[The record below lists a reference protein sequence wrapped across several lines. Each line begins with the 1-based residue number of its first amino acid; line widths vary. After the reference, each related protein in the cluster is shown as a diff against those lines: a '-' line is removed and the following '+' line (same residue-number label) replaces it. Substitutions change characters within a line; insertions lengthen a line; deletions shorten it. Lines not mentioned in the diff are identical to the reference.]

1 MTSSLTTDVLV
12 IGAGT
17 AGLNAIRE
25 IEAAGKRWL
34 LVENGP
40 YGTTCARVGCMPS
53 KLLIAA
59 ADRAHAVATATD
71 FGITV
76 TGSSID
82 VPAVF
87 ARVRTER
94 DRFVAGA
101 VAATEKLD
109 PERRLSGTARFMS
122 PTRVIVED
130 PESGTAR
137 QIDAQAVVIATGS
150 SANVPAPFDSVADA
164 ILTSDQVFELTA
176 LPASLAVIG
185 TGVIG
190 LELGQALARLGVAV
204 TFFSNGSRI
213 GPLRDPAVQAA
224 VRNSFTQR
232 HSFHLNARI
241 TAVEQSGDSFTIE
254 WHTKAGEQ
262 RRESFAQVLL
272 ATGRRPQLAAL
283 NLAATGLELDERGH
297 PPWHPLTTQCGDAPI
312 FLAGDASGHRA
323 ILHEA
328 ADEGRIAG
336 QNAVLFPQ
344 VREHERR
351 APLAIVFTHPQMASA
366 GCALGDLD
374 ESGVAIGEVSFEKQG
389 RARVLNRNEGV
400 LRLYA
405 DRSCARLVGAE
416 LFGPD
421 VEHLAHLLAWAV
433 QRHMTVPEMLRLPF
447 YHPVI
452 EESVRTG
459 LRRLAKQLQ
468 VEFDCERE
476 DFALAPGL

>member
-1 MTSSLTTDVLV
+1 MASITTDVLV

-59 ADRAHAVATATD
+59 ADRAHAVATAAE
-71 FGITV
+71 FGIAV
-76 TGSSID
+76 TDTRID

-87 ARVRTER
+87 ARIRAER
-94 DRFVAGA
+94 DKFVAGA

-109 PERRLSGTARFMS
+109 AAHRLRGTARFVS
-122 PTRVIVED
+122 PTRVMVD
-130 PESGTAR
+130 DARSGTVV
-137 QIDAQAVVIATGS
+137 QVDAQAVVVATGS
-150 SANVPAPFDSVADA
+150 AANVPAPFDSVRDS
-164 ILTSDQVFELTA
+164 ILTSDQVFELEV

-190 LELGQALARLGVAV
+190 MELGQALARLGVAV
-204 TFFSNGSRI
+204 TFFSSGARI
-213 GPLRDPAVQAA
+213 GPLRDPAVQVA
-224 VRNSFTQR
+224 VRDSFAKHHT
-232 HSFHLNARI
+232 FHLNANI
-241 TAVEQSGDSFTIE
+241 SAVEESDDGFVIQWQT
-254 WHTKAGEQ
+254 AGGE
-262 RRESFAQVLL
+262 RRRARFAQVLL
-272 ATGRRPQLAAL
+272 AAGRRPQLAAL
-283 NLAATGLELDERGH
+283 DLAAAGLELDQRGR
-297 PPWHPLTTQCGDAPI
+297 PSWNAATTQCGDAPI

-336 QNAVLFPQ
+336 LNAAQFPQ
-344 VREHERR
+344 VSVHDRR
-351 APLAIVFTHPQMASA
+351 TPLAIVFSQPQMASV
-366 GCALGDLD
+366 GHSLESLD
-374 ESGVAIGEVSFEKQG
+374 ASVTAIGEVSFEKQG
-389 RARVLNRNEGV
+389 RARVLDRNEGL

-405 DRSCARLVGAE
+405 DRNCAQLLGAE
-416 LFGPD
+416 MFGPD
-421 VEHLAHLLAWAV
+421 VEHLAHLLAWVV
-433 QRHMTVPEMLRLPF
+433 QQELTVPQILRLPF

-452 EESVRTG
+452 EEGIRTG

-468 VEFDCERE
+468 VETECERE
-476 DFALAPGL
+476 DFAVAPGL